1 MPFRDDL
8 QHLLEG
14 IDLPPGRMRQLMQEL
29 LRGDYSDVQAGALLV
44 ALRAK
49 GESHEEIV
57 AAVSVLRELMLPVP
71 IADGRHLIDTCG
83 TGGDASGTFNI
94 STAVAVVCAAAGAK
108 VAKHGNRAV
117 SGVSGS
123 ADVLRLAGVELDLAP
138 EQIAACIDQVGM
150 GFMFAPNHHAAMRF
164 VAPVRQQLGVR
175 TMFNLL
181 GPLLNPASVKRQVL
195 GTWAAGLLRPL
206 AEVLR
211 ALGSEHVLL
220 VHADD
225 GLDEL
230 SIAAATTVVELKDG
244 NISEYKLQ
252 PEDVSLQR
260 QPLQSLQVKDA
271 AQSLAL
277 LRAVLAGEPG
287 PARDIVLLN
296 AGAALYVAGISDNP
310 SAGVKLAA
318 ATIDSSAAATTM
330 EQLVA
335 LSQRMKSA

>member
-271 AQSLAL
+271 EQSLAL